1 MAKKTLVKRVLKYA
15 PMATERALQIESDT
29 TIKRFDPAESDAMSD
44 LSLVADST
52 VIEGEYEETQ
62 TDPTT
67 GEVIENA

>member
-1 MAKKTLVKRVLKYA
+1 
-15 PMATERALQIESDT
+15 MATERALQIESDT